1 MNESHLSLRD
11 DYETSCP
18 ELDIITQTCWEL
30 RGVLGAR
37 ITGGGFGGCAV
48 ALVKDEVMKNV
59 IDTVRKVYLE
69 KTGLHA
75 DFYIASIGGP
85 ARQMQKIY

>member
-1 MNESHLSLRD
+1 MNRSHISLRD

-18 ELDIITQTCWEL
+18 ELDIIAETCWGID
-30 RGVLGAR
+30 GVFGAR

-48 ALVKDEVMKNV
+48 ALVKDEAMKTV
-59 IDTVRKVYLE
+59 IDTVRKIYHE
-69 KTGLHA
+69 KTGLNA

-85 ARQMQKIY
+85 ARQMPKIY